1 MGIWDICLYERINH
15 CSCIQRKRKTCRNNT
30 ENALTWFVVQPISSL
45 GYVTNIYLL
54 SVSIS
59 FPSHFGHC
67 RKSPGMVREIKVIL
81 SQTNVTDTIDWNG
94 VPTLP

>member
-30 ENALTWFVVQPISSL
+30 ENVLTWFVVQPISSL

-54 SVSIS
+54 SISIS
-59 FPSHFGHC
+59 FPSHY
-67 RKSPGMVREIKVIL
+67 GMVRDIKVIL
-81 SQTNVTDTIDWNG
+81 SQTNVTDIIDWIG